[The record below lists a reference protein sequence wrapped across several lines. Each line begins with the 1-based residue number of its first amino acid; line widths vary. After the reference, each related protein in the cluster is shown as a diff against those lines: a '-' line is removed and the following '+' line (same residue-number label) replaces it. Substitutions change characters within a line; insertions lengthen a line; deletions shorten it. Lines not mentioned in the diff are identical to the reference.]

1 MIFSYFSTD
10 SDLTKNRGVAV
21 FELKKNKK
29 IKINVKS
36 FEDYDNI
43 AKLLEANDKILKKKL
58 LKEVFRFNKKFNISR

>member
-10 SDLTKNRGVAV
+10 SDLSKKHGTAV

-29 IKINVKS
+29 IKINVRS

-58 LKEVFRFNKKFNISR
+58 LKEVFRFNKKFNISK